1 MSISG
6 STLQQAT
13 CSVELFPHHNVHRQ
27 IPPCSFCHF
36 SPITR
41 FHRIFLGTSTPSTRG
56 SSHAANSSSMTF
68 SQGTQASQHHLS
80 LSPQRC
86 QSPLWLLGDWRWGW
100 RVFQQR
106 ELRNNVVVVQQA
118 LCLRPGSAAGRRR
131 GLRKGGS
138 WRSRVSS
145 VWSFRAGK
153 RGMRSLTSTSWS
165 MHGSHSTGG
174 QGLMELHGMWTWSY
188 GTGWSRAGWTSLRY
202 WAWRLRTFKSSSLVS
217 SRYPGPVSHLST
229 TLGATIV
236 GHCASSPLTR

>member
-1 MSISG
+1 MFTDKFHRALSATSLPSRVSIASYLERRRPQLEAHL
-6 STLQQAT
+6 TLQT
-13 CSVELFPHHNVHRQ
+13 HPRWHSHKGPK
-27 IPPCSFCHF
+27 PPN
-36 SPITR
+36 I
-41 FHRIFLGTSTPSTRG
+41 IF
-56 SSHAANSSSMTF
+56 
-68 SQGTQASQHHLS
+68 